1 MNKNFKSGFVTVV
14 GRPNVGKSTLVNS
27 FVGNKVSIISP
38 KAQTTRNRI
47 QGIYTTDNEQIIFI
61 DTPGIHKP
69 KHKLGE
75 FMNNESIK
83 TLTDCDLI
91 LLVIDG
97 NMEYGSGDEY
107 VINLL
112 NKLVLSNMLNTSVY
126 LVVNKI
132 DLVKDKN
139 KLAENVLSFTSHY
152 NFDEVYYISA
162 LNNDNL
168 DKLLAGIIK
177 KLDFGPM
184 YYPKDQI
191 SDHPESFVI
200 SEIIREKV
208 LTLTHE
214 EVPHSVGVVVEKM
227 ETDFDNPNLVNINAC
242 IIVERGSQKKIIIGS
257 KGSMIKEIGTL
268 ARKDI
273 VMLLGRKVFLDIWVK
288 VEENWRDRQ
297 SQLKEL
303 GYFNEE

>member
-1 MNKNFKSGFVTVV
+1 MNNFKSGFASVI
-14 GRPNVGKSTLVNS
+14 GRPNVGKSTLVNNL
-27 FVGNKVSIISP
+27 VGGKVSIISP

-91 LLVIDG
+91 LLVVDG
-97 NMEYGSGDEY
+97 NMSYGSGDEY
-107 VINLL
+107 IINLL
-112 NKLVLSNMLNTSVY
+112 NKLVDKKILETKVY
-126 LVVNKI
+126 LVINKI
-132 DLVKDKN
+132 DIIKDKD
-139 KLAENVLSFTSHY
+139 KLMENVLSFTSHY

-162 LNNDNL
+162 LNNQNL
-168 DKLLAGIIK
+168 DILLKGIIDC
-177 KLDFGPM
+177 LDYGPM
-184 YYPKDQI
+184 FYPKDQI

-208 LTLTHE
+208 LKLTHE
-214 EVPHSVGVVVEKM
+214 EVPHSVGVVIENM
-227 ETDFDNPNLVNINAC
+227 ELDKDNQNLVNINAC
-242 IIVERGSQKKIIIGS
+242 IVVERQSQKKIIIGS
-257 KGSMIKEIGTL
+257 QGSMIKEIGTL

-273 VMLLGRKVFLDIWVK
+273 VMLLGKKVFLDIWVK